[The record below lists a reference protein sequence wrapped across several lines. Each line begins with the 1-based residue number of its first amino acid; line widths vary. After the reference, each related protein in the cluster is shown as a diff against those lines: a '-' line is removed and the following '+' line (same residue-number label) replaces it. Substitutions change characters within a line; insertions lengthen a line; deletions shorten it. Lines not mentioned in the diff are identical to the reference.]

1 MLKRSIFILGT
12 LMLILPVLSCSSV
25 KTGKNI
31 AIDSPLKNSRKNQS
45 LSEARQDVEKTRSE
59 LDSCLASYSGDET
72 KCTTEKANYDKA
84 VEEYVSY
91 QTQ

>member
-1 MLKRSIFILGT
+1 MLKGLT
-12 LMLILPVLSCSSV
+12 LLTLLIIVPLFACSSI

-31 AIDSPLKNSRKNQS
+31 AIDSPLKKSQTNKS
-45 LSEARQDVEKTRSE
+45 LSEARQDVELTRRE

-72 KCTTEKANYDKA
+72 RCQREKENYDEA

-91 QTQ
+91 QTN

>member
-1 MLKRSIFILGT
+1 MLRRSIFILGT
-12 LMLILPVLSCSSV
+12 ILMILHVFACSSV

-45 LSEARQDVEKTRSE
+45 LSDARQDVEKTRRE
-59 LDSCLASYSGDET
+59 FDSCLAGYSGDET
-72 KCTTEKANYDKA
+72 KCTIQKENYDQA

>member
-1 MLKRSIFILGT
+1 MLKSYAL
-12 LMLILPVLSCSSV
+12 LILIVPLFACSSI

-31 AIDSPLKNSRKNQS
+31 AIDSPLKKSQTNKS
-45 LSEARQDVEKTRSE
+45 LSDARHDVQETRRE

-72 KCTTEKANYDKA
+72 KCQREKENYDEA

-91 QTQ
+91 QTN